1 MNRSKFIPI
10 KLIDG
15 SNTELRFIN
24 TDHIIQIYLKDNHIH
39 LDLIDYNILKL
50 EDQNINLF
58 MDRFV
63 LDDIYN
69 NPEID
74 DNTLLMRILNS
85 ILQIEDSLEL
95 LMNILHYTDLLKAL
109 AMKAIKNE
117 DFQKLFNNY
126 RVKNKSLLKKEN

>member
-10 KLIDG
+10 KLIEG

-24 TDHIIQIYLKDNHIH
+24 TDHIIQIYLKDNH
-39 LDLIDYNILKL
+39 NILKL

-69 NPEID
+69 
-74 DNTLLMRILNS
+74 
-85 ILQIEDSLEL
+85 
-95 LMNILHYTDLLKAL
+95 K
-109 AMKAIKNE
+109 
-117 DFQKLFNNY
+117 
-126 RVKNKSLLKKEN
+126 

>member
-10 KLIDG
+10 KLIEG

-69 NPEID
+69 
-74 DNTLLMRILNS
+74 
-85 ILQIEDSLEL
+85 
-95 LMNILHYTDLLKAL
+95 K
-109 AMKAIKNE
+109 
-117 DFQKLFNNY
+117 
-126 RVKNKSLLKKEN
+126 